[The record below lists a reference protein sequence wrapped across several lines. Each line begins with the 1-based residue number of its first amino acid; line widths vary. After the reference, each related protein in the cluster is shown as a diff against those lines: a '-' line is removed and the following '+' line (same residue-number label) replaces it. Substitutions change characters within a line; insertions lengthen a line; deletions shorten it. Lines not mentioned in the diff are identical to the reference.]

1 MSDDRTGTAAPLRPS
16 DPVRLG
22 AYRLLG
28 RLGEGGMGTVFLARG
43 PAGDLVAVKMVR
55 ADLASDDEFRRRF
68 RSEVSRAREVPPF
81 CTAEVLDAD
90 PDDDRPY
97 LVVEFVDGPSLA
109 EVVQERG
116 PLTSSNLHGV
126 A

>member
-55 ADLASDDEFRRRF
+55 VDLASDDEFRRRF
-68 RSEVSRAREVPPF
+68 RSEVDRARQVPPF
-81 CTAEVLDAD
+81 A
-90 PDDDRPY
+90 RPRCST
-97 LVVEFVDGPSLA
+97 PTPTTTT
-109 EVVQERG
+109 R
-116 PLTSSNLHGV
+116 TSSSSTST
-126 A
+126 APRSRT